1 MQKQKNKLE
10 FVEETVVKQKFGVNE
25 LRRMYL
31 EFFESKEHLAMKSFS
46 LVPHNDNS
54 LLLINAG
61 MAPLKPY
68 FTGQEIPPRKR
79 VTTCQKCIRTGDIE
93 NVGKTARHLTFFEM
107 LGNFSFG
114 DYFKREAIAWSWEFL
129 TKVLGL
135 EEERLYPSIY
145 GEDEEAFL
153 IWNQEIGIPAEKI
166 TRFYRDPKTGKCDN
180 FWEHGAGPCGP
191 CSEIYYDRGERFGC
205 GSPDCKVGCDC
216 DRFMEVWNNVFTQ
229 FDGDGKGGY
238 EELEQKNIDTGMGL
252 ERLAVVMQEVDSVFD
267 IDTMKAIRDKVCA
280 LSHKTYQTD
289 AVDDISIRLITDHIR
304 SSTFMV
310 SDGIMPSNEGRGY
323 VLRRLIRRAARHG
336 KMLGIDGVFLAEL
349 SATVIAESK
358 DGYSELEEKK
368 DFIFRVLTQEE
379 EKFHKTID
387 QGLTILADLQK
398 EMEDK
403 NAKVLS
409 GEEAFKLYDTYGFPI
424 DLTQEILEE
433 KGFSIDEAGFLAA
446 MEEQRTKARKARKAT
461 NYMGTDATVY
471 ESIDP
476 KITTEFVGYDNLIY
490 TSKVTAL
497 TTETELAEALP
508 DGESG
513 TIFVEQTPFYATMGG
528 QNADTGIIRTQD
540 FEFVVEDTVSM
551 LGGKVGH
558 IGKVTKG
565 MVKIGDTVELLVN
578 KDKRMAIG
586 KNHSATHLLQ
596 KALREVL
603 GSHVEQAGSDVNEDR
618 LRFDFT
624 HFSAM
629 TETELSKV
637 EEIVNKQISAALDVA
652 TDIMTLEEAR
662 KTGAMALFGEK
673 YGDTV
678 RVVRMGDFSTELC
691 GGTHVA
697 NTSAITAFKIISESG
712 VAAGVRRIEALTS
725 QAVFA
730 YYDKMEKELEQAA
743 ALLKT
748 SPTEVIGRLEH
759 LLSEVKSLQSEN
771 ESLKSKAAK
780 EALGDVMNQ
789 VIEVKGVKVLAARAD
804 GVDMNGLRELGDQLK
819 EKITDGV
826 IVLASENSGKVN
838 LIAMATDGA
847 MKQGAHAGN
856 LIKGI
861 AGKVG
866 GGGGGRPNM
875 AQAGGK
881 NPSGIADAIAEVK
894 IILEEQIK

>member
-1 MQKQKNKLE
+1 MKKSY
-10 FVEETVVKQKFGVNE
+10 GVNE

-114 DYFKREAIAWSWEFL
+114 DYFKHEAIAWSWEFL
-129 TKVLGL
+129 TRVLGL

-145 GEDEEAFL
+145 GEDDEAFE
-153 IWNQEIGIPAEKI
+153 IWNKEIGVPAEKI
-166 TRFYRDPKTGKCDN
+166 TRFYRDENGKCDN

-191 CSEIYYDRGERFGC
+191 CSEIYYDRGEAYGC
-205 GSPDCKVGCDC
+205 KKADCRVGCDC

-229 FDGDGKGGY
+229 FNGDGKGGY

-252 ERLAVVMQEVDSVFD
+252 ERLAVVMQDVDSVFD
-267 IDTMKAIRDKVCA
+267 IDTMKAIRDKVCELA
-280 LSHKTYQTD
+280 GKTYQTD
-289 AVDDISIRLITDHIR
+289 ELDDISIRLITDHIR
-304 SSTFMV
+304 SATFMV

-336 KMLGIDGVFLAEL
+336 RMLGIGGVFLAAL
-349 SATVIAESK
+349 SNTVITESS
-358 DGYSELEEKK
+358 DGYPELEEKK
-368 DFIFRVLTQEE
+368 EFIFKVLTQEE
-379 EKFHKTID
+379 EKFNKTID
-387 QGLTILADLQK
+387 QGLAILADMQK
-398 EMEDK
+398 AMEEK
-403 NAKVLS
+403 GTKSLS
-409 GEEAFKLYDTYGFPI
+409 GQDAFKLYDTYGFPV

-433 KGFSIDEAGFLAA
+433 KGFTIDEKGFSDC
-446 MEEQRTKARKARKAT
+446 MEQQRTKARKARKAT
-461 NYMGTDATVY
+461 NYMGADVTVY

-476 KITTEFVGYDNLIY
+476 AITTEFTGYGSLSD
-490 TSKVTAL
+490 TSVISVM
-497 TTETELAEALP
+497 TTETEITEALS
-508 DGESG
+508 DGERG
-513 TIFVEQTPFYATMGG
+513 TVITGQTPFYAAMGG
-528 QNADTGIIRTQD
+528 QIGDTGIIRTKD
-540 FEFVVEDTVSM
+540 GEFKVEDTIKL

-558 IGKVTKG
+558 IGTCISG
-565 MVKIGDTVELLVN
+565 MLKTGDEVQLCVDGVRRARIE
-578 KDKRMAIG
+578 

-603 GSHVEQAGSDVNEDR
+603 GAHVEQAGSEVTPDK

-629 TETELSKV
+629 TQ
-637 EEIVNKQISAALDVA
+637 EEISRTEALVNEKITAALPVC
-652 TDIMTLEEAR
+652 TEIMTLDEAK

-673 YGDTV
+673 YGETV
-678 RVVRMGDFSTELC
+678 RVVKMGDFSVELC
-691 GGTHVA
+691 GGTHVG
-697 NTSAITAFKIISESG
+697 NTNAITAFKIVSEGG

-725 QAVFA
+725 DAVFA
-730 YYDKMEKELEQAA
+730 YYDHIEQILEEAAKAVKASPANLVEKLSHMMAEMK
-743 ALLKT
+743 ALA
-748 SPTEVIGRLEH
+748 
-759 LLSEVKSLQSEN
+759 SEN
-771 ESLKSKAAK
+771 ESLKAKAAK
-780 EALGDVMNQ
+780 DALGDVMNQ
-789 VIEVKGVKVLAARAD
+789 VQEIKGIRFLAAKVS
-804 GVDMNGLRELGDQLK
+804 GVDMNGLRDLGDQLK
-819 EKITDGV
+819 AKSGGV
-826 IVLASENSGKVN
+826 IMLASDDKGKVN
-838 LIAMATDGA
+838 LVAMADDA
-847 MKQGAHAGN
+847 AVKAGAHAGN
-856 LIKGI
+856 LIKAA

-881 NPSGIADAIAEVK
+881 NPVGIDDALKEAAAA
-894 IILEEQIK
+894 LEQMLK